1 MSTDASTGVI
11 GRGELVSG
19 GAFSGRVVVADEISE
34 VLALLG
40 EDLTDAVLLT
50 SQPAATS
57 VGPLL
62 SRVCGVICTGG
73 GPATHLAIVSRGLA
87 LACVMQADVG
97 DLVGPGDR
105 VAVDADGVVRRA

>member
-1 MSTDASTGVI
+1 MSTNVSADVI

-19 GAFSGRVVVADEISE
+19 GPFSGRLVVADEISE

-40 EDLTDAVLLT
+40 EDLSDAVLLT
-50 SQPAATS
+50 GQPSATA

-62 SRVCGVICTGG
+62 SRVGGVICTGG

-87 LACVMQADVG
+87 LPCVMQADMGADVR
-97 DLVGPGDR
+97 PGDR
-105 VAVDADGVVRRA
+105 VSVDADGVVRRA